1 MTQMSLGVAWVEFYN
16 SPLDRYQKN
25 NVKFFY
31 IIGIYTDAES
41 YKILKKRFAKTSK
54 ILS

>member
-25 NVKFFY
+25 NVKFLY
-31 IIGIYTDAES
+31 IIGIYIDAES
-41 YKILKKRFAKTSK
+41 QNTKKKRFAKTSK